1 MNPINPK
8 EQPTPITDKFF
19 DQLRCPR
26 SRMDH
31 ARRMEQERAALRQM
45 LWLMCEAYTCRGVD
59 NGAGLLE
66 RHGLALQL
74 LKDIRAEQ

>member
-1 MNPINPK
+1 
-8 EQPTPITDKFF
+8 
-19 DQLRCPR
+19 
-26 SRMDH
+26 MDH